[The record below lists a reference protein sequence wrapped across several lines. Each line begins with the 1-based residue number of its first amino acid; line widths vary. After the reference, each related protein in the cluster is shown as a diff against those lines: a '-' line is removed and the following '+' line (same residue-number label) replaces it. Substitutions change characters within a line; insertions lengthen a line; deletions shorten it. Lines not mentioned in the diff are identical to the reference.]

1 MYDTN
6 RISNYNLGEKY
17 TISSQIFN
25 CLVET
30 KKKKKNIFVTVDGS
44 SLLEVLLENFL
55 PVGFLNS

>member
-30 KKKKKNIFVTVDGS
+30 KKKKSIFVTIDGS
-44 SLLEVLLENFL
+44 LLLEVLLENFL
-55 PVGFLNS
+55 PVGFLNP

>member
-6 RISNYNLGEKY
+6 RISNYNLGKKY

-30 KKKKKNIFVTVDGS
+30 KKKKSIFVTVDGS

-55 PVGFLNS
+55 PVGFLNP

>member
-30 KKKKKNIFVTVDGS
+30 KKKKSIFVTVDGS

-55 PVGFLNS
+55 PVGFLNP

>member
-30 KKKKKNIFVTVDGS
+30 KKKSIFVTVDGS

-55 PVGFLNS
+55 PVGFLNP

>member
-30 KKKKKNIFVTVDGS
+30 KKKKSIFLTVDGS
-44 SLLEVLLENFL
+44 LLLEVLLENFL
-55 PVGFLNS
+55 PVGFLNP

>member
-30 KKKKKNIFVTVDGS
+30 KKKKSIFVTVDGS
-44 SLLEVLLENFL
+44 LLLEVLLENFL
-55 PVGFLNS
+55 PVGFLNP